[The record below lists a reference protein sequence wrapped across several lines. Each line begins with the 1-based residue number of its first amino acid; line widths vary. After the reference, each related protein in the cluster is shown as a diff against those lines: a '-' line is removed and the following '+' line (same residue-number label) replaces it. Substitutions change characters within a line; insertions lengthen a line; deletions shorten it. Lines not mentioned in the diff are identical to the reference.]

1 MTLVLFAALISRS
14 LSAQPADPLS
24 ICRELADVESER
36 SVAKI
41 MVDPRDILQSLSRG
55 GETAEFFDNLAQSAA
70 IPFFS
75 KSDVDFEDARL
86 EILKW
91 SASVALIDEYSRDLS
106 WPQLGEKLENR
117 AALDVKEKAI
127 LVHLFAM
134 SCMNSLRESSAVIN
148 QRAVE
153 QYEAA
158 LELDFKMNQKALQF
172 DNEYRARTS
181 PMAMADVDNFIHRRV
196 AEDGRIVFDEIR
208 AHFIDPYLTSIF
220 RDALPE
226 IHWLEEKI
234 QQGGWIDESEFTVPR
249 LAFLNVLARI
259 RLVKPKMRTYAWTGD
274 DIALFNQVLST
285 VSGSLDQ
292 ESIMTIA
299 SHSTQ
304 YAAAQAAN
312 DVRSNR
318 GVRIAETVFKGR
330 TGVALGSAVMS
341 FVVWRATRSLVVLER
356 GFIRS
361 TDIYLN
367 QMKANLP
374 ASLHGVSNL
383 DDQLRMALTQSKPTI
398 AGVQLTTQTNVAF
411 REALELGQRYY
422 RHIDRVRS
430 ALTKSYG
437 EKIAQR
443 VIGWV
448 EKDIVALGTMSSM
461 AHERAL
467 ASALNRFESGGLS
480 LRSAEKLARQQAA
493 LTPPQGFKSERAFQK
508 ALAAEVRS
516 VHSKLLEEAENLLK
530 EEYLQ
535 RVSGT
540 SKWTHFVEWMK
551 FQSRKYWARMTTMRK
566 VRSMSPNDLSFTQ
579 KWNPARW
586 WRDFQKAGEVLP
598 EGTAYRGV
606 TPGESMAAGS
616 KTAGEIGRSILH
628 KASWAL
634 MLVSIGIVVYDVYDA
649 WKGGKVAGGYG
660 DLQADAPDRQPIDDQ
675 SNEVLLRTHHTKTL
689 VAELTHRF
697 LVADSRYPGASDVR
711 SLNQE
716 RVLRGLP
723 AIEVVA
729 NMESLGG
736 FNPQTGF
743 FSTAYVLLKS
753 AEQAKDGVREDR
765 IQNALSGVLIRL
777 QLKQEGF
784 DAVSARR
791 LGVNRDVPQ
800 KARWIADAMIDLSQL
815 DFESRMILEEAIV
828 FKEFRANTQK
838 PKIVI
843 DPEKIK
849 EVFAGA
855 ENLLDGSANTNLSAR

>member
-1 MTLVLFAALISRS
+1 
-14 LSAQPADPLS
+14 
-24 ICRELADVESER
+24 
-36 SVAKI
+36 
-41 MVDPRDILQSLSRG
+41 
-55 GETAEFFDNLAQSAA
+55 
-70 IPFFS
+70 
-75 KSDVDFEDARL
+75 
-86 EILKW
+86 
-91 SASVALIDEYSRDLS
+91 
-106 WPQLGEKLENR
+106 
-117 AALDVKEKAI
+117 
-127 LVHLFAM
+127 
-134 SCMNSLRESSAVIN
+134 
-148 QRAVE
+148 
-153 QYEAA
+153 
-158 LELDFKMNQKALQF
+158 
-172 DNEYRARTS
+172 
-181 PMAMADVDNFIHRRV
+181 
-196 AEDGRIVFDEIR
+196 
-208 AHFIDPYLTSIF
+208 
-220 RDALPE
+220 
-226 IHWLEEKI
+226 
-234 QQGGWIDESEFTVPR
+234 
-249 LAFLNVLARI
+249 
-259 RLVKPKMRTYAWTGD
+259 
-274 DIALFNQVLST
+274 
-285 VSGSLDQ
+285 
-292 ESIMTIA
+292 
-299 SHSTQ
+299 
-304 YAAAQAAN
+304 
-312 DVRSNR
+312 
-318 GVRIAETVFKGR
+318 
-330 TGVALGSAVMS
+330 
-341 FVVWRATRSLVVLER
+341 
-356 GFIRS
+356 
-361 TDIYLN
+361 
-367 QMKANLP
+367 
-374 ASLHGVSNL
+374 
-383 DDQLRMALTQSKPTI
+383 
-398 AGVQLTTQTNVAF
+398 
-411 REALELGQRYY
+411 
-422 RHIDRVRS
+422 
-430 ALTKSYG
+430 
-437 EKIAQR
+437 
-443 VIGWV
+443 
-448 EKDIVALGTMSSM
+448 
-461 AHERAL
+461 
-467 ASALNRFESGGLS
+467 
-480 LRSAEKLARQQAA
+480 
-493 LTPPQGFKSERAFQK
+493 
-508 ALAAEVRS
+508 
-516 VHSKLLEEAENLLK
+516 
-530 EEYLQ
+530 
-535 RVSGT
+535 
-540 SKWTHFVEWMK
+540 
-551 FQSRKYWARMTTMRK
+551 
-566 VRSMSPNDLSFTQ
+566 MSPNDLSFTQ

-586 WRDFQKAGEVLP
+586 WRNFQKAGEVLP

-606 TPGESMAAGS
+606 TPGESIAAGS